1 MSKRTLEY
9 YSQSIS
15 PIILKILKQMSDNKV
30 TLTDK
35 SLNDALMGNPEFEQL
50 VNEAPKDM
58 AAVSVTNRM
67 FPHMDELKG
76 FINDEKLAAIREM
89 IKKKTDV
96 EDVTDALLSLL
107 SKQIIKNDKRL
118 ATLTEFVE
126 SLFKKVLSTQDK
138 MSGSLE
144 DSIRFVEEDLNQ
156 DKVLMSNAED
166 VIQILKEEGIVF
178 PGKPFKNFIDAFD
191 SKVTGK
197 QNKLESMT
205 ENYSK
210 IEQELTEYKNEVAQL
225 NENIR
230 KYRQETIT
238 DHLTG
243 LNNRKYMDIKLNE
256 EIVRHTRHRQPFC
269 ILLIDIDDFKKINDV
284 YGHVV
289 GDQVIKHLSNVIKT
303 HVRKSDFSF
312 RYGGEEFLI
321 LLLNTDIE
329 NSVRIAEQIRQKVE
343 TTHFTLKDKKFVIT
357 ITVGVA
363 QYINGEPSEVF
374 IERADKN
381 LYNGK
386 RMGKNRVIG

>member
-1 MSKRTLEY
+1 MSKKTLEY
-9 YSQSIS
+9 YSRSLS
-15 PIILKILKQMSDNKV
+15 PILTSILKQLSDNKV

-35 SLNDALMGNPEFEQL
+35 SLNEALMESAEFEQL
-50 VNEAPKDM
+50 LKNAPREKETI
-58 AAVSVTNRM
+58 SVLNRV
-67 FPHMDELKG
+67 FPHLEELKG
-76 FINDEKLAAIREM
+76 F
-89 IKKKTDV
+89 
-96 EDVTDALLSLL
+96 
-107 SKQIIKNDKRL
+107 KNDRRL

-144 DSIRFVEEDLNQ
+144 ENIKFVEEDLNQ
-156 DKVLMSNAED
+156 DKALISSADEVM
-166 VIQILKEEGIVF
+166 QILKEEGIVF

-191 SKVTGK
+191 SKVTDK
-197 QNKLESMT
+197 KNKLESMT
-205 ENYSK
+205 DNYSK
-210 IEQELTEYKNEVAQL
+210 IEQELMGYKNEVAQL

-256 EIVRHTRHRQPFC
+256 EIIRHSRHNQPFC
-269 ILLIDIDDFKKINDV
+269 IMLMDIDDFKKINDI

-289 GDQVIKHLSNVIKT
+289 GDQVIKHLSSVIKA

-343 TTHFTLKDKKFVIT
+343 TTNFSLKDKKFVIT

-363 QYINGEPSEVF
+363 QYIKGETSEAF

-386 RMGKNRVIG
+386 KMGKNRVIG